1 VNNEQLSNESR
12 SLSGQNKGLLRRV
25 FLPYWSGDP
34 ADRETSRGK
43 RAFLQAVVVLIPVF
57 LLAQFVLMLYWGK
70 EPNLFDVGQIARA
83 RAGAQQE
90 NTSQNPPLVPGY
102 VATSTLMELGTTL
115 LNKPGGYLS
124 NDILP
129 PSLLMDNMPNW
140 EFGVLVQIRDFARS
154 LRNDI
159 SRSQTQSIED
169 PNLSEAEPNFNFDN
183 GSWFFT
189 EGKYRK
195 AIGELGKYL
204 DRLADDNEADGQ
216 FFARADNLREW
227 LKVVEK
233 RLGSLSQRLSASTDR
248 VRLNTDLSG
257 EPQAVQSTPGPR
269 KMAVKTS
276 WLEIDD
282 VFYETR
288 GTCWALIHL
297 LRAVEIDFR
306 SVLEKKNALVSLRQI
321 TRELEVTQGTVW
333 SPVILN
339 GGEFGWFANHS
350 LVMSSYISRANAAVI
365 DLRSLL
371 ARG

>member
-1 VNNEQLSNESR
+1 MNNEQRPNESQ
-12 SLSGQNKGLLRRV
+12 SLSRQNQGLLRRL

-34 ADRETSRGK
+34 ADRETARGK
-43 RAFLQAVVVLIPVF
+43 RAFLQVIVILVPAF
-57 LLAQFVLMLYWGK
+57 LLVQFVLMLYWGK
-70 EPNLFDVGQIARA
+70 EPNLFDVGEIARV
-83 RAGAQQE
+83 RAGTQQE
-90 NTSQNPPLVPGY
+90 NTPLVTGY

-115 LNKPGGYLS
+115 LEKPGGYLS
-124 NDILP
+124 NDVLP
-129 PSLLMDNMPNW
+129 PGLLMDNIPSW
-140 EFGVLVQIRDFARS
+140 EFGVLTQIRDFSRS
-154 LRNDI
+154 LRNDL

-183 GSWFFT
+183 GSWIFT
-189 EGKYRK
+189 ERKYRK
-195 AIGELGKYL
+195 AIGELDKYL
-204 DRLADDNEADGQ
+204 NRLADDNEADGQ

-257 EPQAVQSTPGPR
+257 ETASVQSTPGPQEL
-269 KMAVKTS
+269 AVRTS
-276 WLEIDD
+276 WLDIDD

-288 GTCWALIHL
+288 GNCWVLIHL
-297 LRAVEIDFR
+297 LRAVEVDFK

-321 TRELEVTQGTVW
+321 TRELEATQGAVW
-333 SPVILN
+333 SPMILN

-350 LVMSSYISRANAAVI
+350 LVMSSYVSRANAAVI

>member
-1 VNNEQLSNESR
+1 MNNEQLPNESQH
-12 SLSGQNKGLLRRV
+12 LSTQNNGLLRRL
-25 FLPYWSGDP
+25 FLPYWSGEQ
-34 ADRETSRGK
+34 ADQETARGK
-43 RAFLQAVVVLIPVF
+43 RAFLQVIVILVPVF
-57 LLAQFVLMLYWGK
+57 LLTQFILMLYWGN
-70 EPNLFDVGQIARA
+70 EPNLFDVGRAAQA
-83 RAGAQQE
+83 RAGTQQE
-90 NTSQNPPLVPGY
+90 NTPLVPGY
-102 VATSTLMELGTTL
+102 VATSTLMELGSTL
-115 LNKPGGYLS
+115 LEKPGGYLS
-124 NDILP
+124 NDVVP
-129 PSLLMDNMPNW
+129 PTLLMDNIPNW
-140 EFGVLVQIRDFARS
+140 EFGVLTQIRDFSRS

-169 PNLSEAEPNFNFDN
+169 PNLAEAEPNFNFDS

-189 EGKYRK
+189 ERKYRK

-204 DRLADDNEADGQ
+204 DRLADDNQADGQ

-257 EPQAVQSTPGPR
+257 EPHAVQSTPGTEEL
-269 KMAVKTS
+269 AVKTS

-297 LRAVEIDFR
+297 LRAVEIDFK

-321 TRELEVTQGTVW
+321 TRELEATQGTVW

-339 GGEFGWFANHS
+339 GGEFGLFANHS

-371 ARG
+371 AQG

>member
-1 VNNEQLSNESR
+1 MNNEQLSNESR
-12 SLSGQNKGLLRRV
+12 SLSGQNQGLLRRL

-34 ADRETSRGK
+34 VDRETSRAK
-43 RAFLQAVVVLIPVF
+43 RAIVQVVVILAPIL
-57 LLAQFVLMLYWGK
+57 LLAQFVLMFYWGR
-70 EPNLFDVGQIARA
+70 EPKLFDVVEIAQA
-83 RAGAQQE
+83 RAGTQQE
-90 NTSQNPPLVPGY
+90 NTPLVTGY

-115 LNKPGGYLS
+115 LEKPGGYLT
-124 NDILP
+124 NDVLP
-129 PSLLMDNMPNW
+129 PGILMDNIPSW
-140 EFGVLVQIRDFARS
+140 EFGVLTQIRDFSRS

-183 GSWFFT
+183 GSWIFT
-189 EGKYRK
+189 ERKYRK
-195 AIGELGKYL
+195 AITELDKYL
-204 DRLADDNEADGQ
+204 NRLADDNEADGQ

-227 LKVVEK
+227 LKVVGK

-257 EPQAVQSTPGPR
+257 ETASAQSTPGPR
-269 KMAVKTS
+269 EVAVKTS

-282 VFYETR
+282 IFYETR

-297 LRAVEIDFR
+297 LRAVEVDFG

-321 TRELEVTQGTVW
+321 TRELEATQGTVW
-333 SPVILN
+333 SPMILN

-350 LVMSSYISRANAAVI
+350 LVMSSYVSRANAAVI

-371 ARG
+371 SQG

>member
-1 VNNEQLSNESR
+1 MNNEQRPNESQN
-12 SLSGQNKGLLRRV
+12 LSRQNQGLLRRL
-25 FLPYWSGDP
+25 FLPYWSGGT
-34 ADRETSRGK
+34 ADQEASRGK
-43 RAFLQAVVVLIPVF
+43 RAIFQVIVILIPVF
-57 LLAQFVLMLYWGK
+57 LLAQFVLMLYWDN
-70 EPNLFDVGQIARA
+70 EPNLFDVGQVART
-83 RAGAQQE
+83 RAGTQQE
-90 NTSQNPPLVPGY
+90 NTPLVTGY

-115 LNKPGGYLS
+115 LNKPGGYLT
-124 NDILP
+124 NDVLP
-129 PSLLMDNMPNW
+129 PSLLMDNMPSW
-140 EFGVLVQIRDFARS
+140 EFGVLIQMRDFARA

-169 PNLSEAEPNFNFDN
+169 PNLAEAEPNFNFDN

-189 EGKYRK
+189 ERKYRK

-204 DRLADDNEADGQ
+204 SRLANDNESDAQ

-248 VRLNTDLSG
+248 FRLNTDLSG
-257 EPQAVQSTPGPR
+257 EPASVQSTPGQR
-269 KMAVKTS
+269 EMAVKTS

-297 LRAVEIDFR
+297 LRAVEVDFR

-321 TRELEVTQGTVW
+321 TRELEATQGTVW
-333 SPVILN
+333 SPMILN

-350 LVMSSYISRANAAVI
+350 LVMSSYVSRANAAVI

-371 ARG
+371 SQG

>member
-1 VNNEQLSNESR
+1 
-12 SLSGQNKGLLRRV
+12 
-25 FLPYWSGDP
+25 
-34 ADRETSRGK
+34 
-43 RAFLQAVVVLIPVF
+43 
-57 LLAQFVLMLYWGK
+57 
-70 EPNLFDVGQIARA
+70 
-83 RAGAQQE
+83 
-90 NTSQNPPLVPGY
+90 
-102 VATSTLMELGTTL
+102 MELGNTL

-129 PSLLMDNMPNW
+129 PSLLMDNIPNW
-140 EFGVLVQIRDFARS
+140 EFGVLTQIRDFARS

-169 PNLSEAEPNFNFDN
+169 QNLSEAEPNFNFDN
-183 GSWFFT
+183 GSWMFT
-189 EGKYRK
+189 ERRYRR

-204 DRLADDNEADGQ
+204 NRLADDNQADGQ

-248 VRLNTDLSG
+248 FRLNTDLSG
-257 EPQAVQSTPGPR
+257 EPASVQSTPGPR
-269 KMAVKTS
+269 EMAVKTS

-297 LRAVEIDFR
+297 LRAVEVDFK

-321 TRELEVTQGTVW
+321 TRELAATQGTVW

-350 LVMSSYISRANAAVI
+350 LVMSSYVSRANAAVI

-371 ARG
+371 SRG